1 MKVIA
6 DRSRRTALLVKQ
18 GSKWVHILRATPHGL
33 EADKLTEEELT
44 ADWFELTNVTVAH
57 AVQSFGTIAKRK
69 GGTQAA
75 LNLLLEA
82 GQEVE
87 NNWALYHPVLL
98 NVNNHHGEN

>member
-33 EADKLTEEELT
+33 EAGKLTEDELT
-44 ADWFELTNVTVAH
+44 ADWFELATVSPEH
-57 AVQSFGTIAKRK
+57 AVQNFDNVAKRK

-75 LNLLLEA
+75 LQLLFEASRELENS
-82 GQEVE
+82 QETE
-87 NNWALYHPVLL
+87 PC
-98 NVNNHHGEN
+98 